1 MIRNDALDR
10 FGTSLEQRFSKKEIE
25 EMMRNCG
32 LDHIKFSEN
41 IPYWHVIGKRIK

>member
-32 LDHIKFSEN
+32 LDHINFSEN